1 MRNAV
6 ALGTFDGLHK
16 GHLAVLGIPD
26 GYRKIALIFDIP
38 PKCTQ
43 KGEVE
48 LLLTPSE
55 KIKRLE
61 NLGFIVEIL
70 KFDEV
75 KDLTA
80 EKFLELVKEKFN
92 PALISCGFNYRFG
105 KGGLGDTA
113 LLESFCKENSITIQL
128 QHPVTDNG
136 EIVSSSLIRN
146 ALKTGDILK
155 ANRLLDYDFSFNAE
169 VIKGDGRGT
178 ILGFPTVN
186 QKFPDGLT
194 TPKFG
199 VYKTEITIDGEAFK
213 GITNIGARPTFPTDY
228 IICETFIIGF
238 EGDLYGKN
246 LTVTLKE
253 FLREEKKFS
262 NEKELTAQVLSDIE
276 KIQGV

>member
-16 GHLAVLGIPD
+16 GHLAVLSIPD
-26 GYRKIALIFDIP
+26 GYRKNALIFDIP

-43 KGEVE
+43 KGNVE

-55 KIKRLE
+55 KIERLE
-61 NLGFIVEIL
+61 NSGFSVETL
-70 KFDEV
+70 KFSEV

-80 EKFLELVKEKFN
+80 ENFLELVKEKFN

-105 KGGLGDTA
+105 NGGLGDTA
-113 LLESFCKENSITIQL
+113 LLESFCKENCITLQL
-128 QHPVTDNG
+128 QPPVTDNG
-136 EIVSSSLIRN
+136 ETVSSSLIRN
-146 ALKTGDILK
+146 ALKIGEVSKT
-155 ANRLLDYDFSFNAE
+155 NRLLGYDFSFAAE

-178 ILGFPTVN
+178 GLGFPTVN
-186 QKFPDGLT
+186 QKYPECLT

-199 VYKTEITIDGEAFK
+199 VYKTEITLDGKVFK
-213 GITNIGARPTFPTDY
+213 GITNIGRRPTFPTDY

-238 EGDLYGKN
+238 KGDLYGKN

-253 FLREEKKFS
+253 FLREEKKFF